1 MEQNN
6 YIPQPID
13 TDDINLPLEL
23 QNLVEQVARNVHE
36 VWAKSRMSQGWT
48 YGQKRDDVLK
58 THPCLV
64 PYAEL
69 SENEKDY
76 DRATAMNAI
85 KLLVKLGY
93 KIEKG

>member
-1 MEQNN
+1 MKT
-6 YIPQPID
+6 YKPAPMDLSDIRLPD
-13 TDDINLPLEL
+13 T
-23 QNLVEQVARNVHE
+23 LVELTEVIAKNTHE
-36 VWAKSRMSQGWT
+36 VWSQHRMAEGWT
-48 YGQKRDDVLK
+48 YGPVRDEK
-58 THPCLV
+58 AMKHPCLV
-64 PYAEL
+64 PYADL